1 MEREEVKRL
10 LMTMQAI
17 YPHYKIEDAQIT
29 LDAWET
35 LLGDQNATMIFAAL
49 KHYARTNTSGYAPS
63 AGQLIQTAYELMN
76 TSSGVL
82 NPSEAWCMVHKA
94 ICRGN
99 YYAEEDFEKFPE
111 EIKKAVGSHMQLKA
125 WASDPKFNEGVASSN
140 FRSAYETICERKKQ
154 DALMPPEVKVLIA
167 SIGDMKCLEG

>member
-1 MEREEVKRL
+1 MTRGEVKRL

-17 YPHYKIEDAQIT
+17 YPHYKIEDPKIT
-29 LDAWET
+29 LDAWES
-35 LLGDQNATMIFAAL
+35 LLEDQNSNLIFAAL
-49 KHYARTNTSGYAPS
+49 KHYARTDKSGYAPG
-63 AGQLIQTAYELMN
+63 AGTLIQTAYELA
-76 TSSGVL
+76 TASQGQLS
-82 NPSEAWCMVHKA
+82 PSEAWSMVYKA

-99 YYAEEDFEKFPE
+99 YHAEEDFEKFPE

-140 FRSAYETICERKKQ
+140 FRSAYETVCERKKQ
-154 DALMPPEVKVLIA
+154 DALMPPEVRTLIA